1 MTQCGCNAVFFMKFW
16 KEFKA
21 FISRGN
27 IVDLAIGVIIGTAFN
42 KIVTENKA
50 ENGAKTVGK
59 NEDR

>member
-1 MTQCGCNAVFFMKFW
+1 MKFW